1 MQNRRRFTRPAPTR
15 NPLPIVVVVCDDS
28 RTAVAYFTELKREVK
43 HRVTVMVVK
52 APCHGA
58 AAASVIAL
66 AKSEAAELDRDRDD
80 ADSSAVWALIDLESE
95 PERQDSAAKAKSGIS
110 GTDVQIALSKPCFEI
125 WTLAH
130 FVDTG
135 EAFKDCGAV
144 LAAVKSEWKK
154 QLGVAFGKQKA
165 QADYSKLMLLRA
177 KAVERCKQH
186 RQRKDPSWT
195 EVHWVVESIDAL
207 CRDNCL

>member
-15 NPLPIVVVVCDDS
+15 KPLPVVVVVCDDS

-43 HRVTVMVVK
+43 HNVTVMVVK

-58 AAASVIAL
+58 AADSVIAL
-66 AKSEAAELDRDRDD
+66 AKSQAAELDRDRDD
-80 ADSSAVWALIDLESE
+80 ADSNTVWALIDLERE
-95 PERQDSAAKAKSGIS
+95 PERQDSAAKAKANE
-110 GTDVQIALSKPCFEI
+110 TEVQIALSKPCFEV

-135 EAFKDCGAV
+135 AAFKDCKAV
-144 LAAVKSEWKK
+144 LAAVKSEWQKG
-154 QLGVAFGKQKA
+154 LGSAFGKQKA
-165 QADYSKLMLLRA
+165 QADYSKLMPLRA

-186 RQRKDPSWT
+186 WQRNDPSWT
-195 EVHWVVESIDAL
+195 EVHRVVESIHTL
-207 CRDNCL
+207 CGDNCF